1 MGLTLSGFLDE
12 AIHVFGFGGQDFV
25 VMTLHAILWSHTLF
39 GCG

>member
-12 AIHVFGFGGQDFV
+12 AVHVFGFGGQDFGV
-25 VMTLHAILWSHTLF
+25 TALHTILRSHTLF